1 MGTKILVIEDSA
13 SNRLLLRDILEA
25 KGYLVIE
32 APDGKAGFE
41 LAKKELPAL
50 ILLDIQMPVIDGFET
65 CRLLRAEQ
73 STARIKILG
82 VTSYAM
88 KGDREKVLSA
98 GFDGYISKP
107 LDTRKLPETVAALLA
122 GRRVFTADKGEL

>member
-88 KGDREKVLSA
+88 KGDREKA